1 MKNYN
6 WILLMAFTAGLRAAE
21 APKVNSTNSPAA
33 GTNEP
38 PAAKVEAATIPDA
51 THKPGCTTNT
61 VAIAGWRDL
70 VCPIDTMRYALE
82 HRQLDAA
89 YRTNITCA
97 KFDAAT

>member
-1 MKNYN
+1 MKKHN
-6 WILLMAFTAGLRAAE
+6 WILLMAFATSLRAAE
-21 APKVNSTNSPAA
+21 APQTNSPAA

-97 KFDAAT
+97 KFAAAT